1 MVVKRN
7 RKASYFCKMQNLKE
21 RLVAKCIEEQKK
33 VAANLKKE
41 IDDAQQQSNDYG
53 QPRDRYDAY
62 KTKLMRQI
70 ELFSKQ
76 LAQANL
82 VLTTLQRIPTE
93 KQNETVEF
101 GAIVTTNKQKLFVS
115 VGMGK
120 IELDGETYFAISPN
134 VPIYNALKGK
144 SAGDSVKFN
153 NMDFNIVSIE

>member
-1 MVVKRN
+1 
-7 RKASYFCKMQNLKE
+7 MQSLKE
-21 RLVAKCIEEQKK
+21 RLVAKCIEEQEK

-82 VLTTLQRIPTE
+82 VLTTLQRIPAD
-93 KQNETVEF
+93 KKNDQVEF

-115 VGMGK
+115 AGLGK
-120 IELDGETYFAISPN
+120 IELDGEIYFAISPN
-134 VPIYNALKGK
+134 VPIYNALKGRA
-144 SAGDSVKFN
+144 AGEKVTFN
-153 NMDFNIVSIE
+153 NMEFELLSIE

>member
-1 MVVKRN
+1 
-7 RKASYFCKMQNLKE
+7 MQSLKE
-21 RLVAKCIEEQKK
+21 RLVAKCIEEQEK

-62 KTKLMRQI
+62 KNKLMRQI

-82 VLTTLQRIPTE
+82 LLTTLQRIPAD
-93 KQNETVEF
+93 KKNDIVEF
-101 GAIVTTNKQKLFVS
+101 GAIITTNKQKLFVS
-115 VGMGK
+115 AGMGK
-120 IELDGETYFAISPN
+120 IELDGDQYFAISPN
-134 VPIYNALKGK
+134 VPIYNALKGL

-153 NMDFNIVSIE
+153 NMDFNILSVE